1 MTVLLAGFD
10 GLDTERISVQLRE
23 SGFSVVGASGR
34 ESARTLA
41 QGTSAGMVVVPDGDP
56 GDQAWGWIADLI
68 PGARVVSVGSTESAG
83 QLIERLRQVSAV
95 LETQSVATPSASE
108 APMTALPG
116 LPTGLTVE
124 SFAPPAIPEPGASP
138 VAASNLQGTPDLT
151 AKLDAVRFGDYHQI
165 LEIEVGATAYV
176 IDEQHE
182 RLVTLYSPTGWPGPV
197 SARDVP
203 LLEEAQRGIREAYE
217 VLGDGALRE
226 MYEEAQQGSTPHTT
240 WSSR

>member
-41 QGTSAGMVVVPDGDP
+41 QGTSAGLVVVPDGEA
-56 GDQAWGWIADLI
+56 GERAWSWISELL
-68 PGARVVSVGSTESAG
+68 PSARVVSVTANESAG
-83 QLIERLRQVSAV
+83 ELIGRLRQVSAAV
-95 LETQSVATPSASE
+95 ETQSVIAPADSE
-108 APMTALPG
+108 GPVTALPG
-116 LPTGLTVE
+116 LPTGTVE
-124 SFAPPAIPEPGASP
+124 AFSPPAAPSSAATV
-138 VAASNLQGTPDLT
+138 VAPTSLGTPDLS
-151 AKLDAVRFGDYHQI
+151 AKLDSVRFGDYHQI
-165 LEIEVGATAYV
+165 LEVEVGATAYV

-182 RLVTLYSPTGWPGPV
+182 RLVDLYSPTGWPGPV

-203 LLEEAQRGIREAYE
+203 LLQEAQRGIREAYE

-226 MYEEAQQGSTPHTT
+226 MYDEARQGSVSNPT